1 MARKRHN
8 GTRLRMRVEGRV
20 AQAKR
25 RAAANATPVPS
36 GGRVARFLRFMG
48 SSLACTV
55 IDQVLAGVLFLLL
68 RKPMRGMGF
77 LRILVGTV
85 IARVVSQAINY
96 SLNHRI
102 VFAGGAAAAQRPS
115 RRESLPRF
123 LAVAAFVLVLST
135 TGVYLLHA
143 YLGIAESIAKVGVD
157 SALFF
162 VNYYLQRNWV
172 FTTEPTISPRKAI
185 RRRQG

>member
-1 MARKRHN
+1 MARKRHT

-85 IARVVSQAINY
+85 IARVVSQTVNY
-96 SLNHRI
+96 SLNHRL
-102 VFAGGAAAAQRPS
+102 VFAGGSAQAQRPS

-123 LAVAAFVLVLST
+123 LAVAAFVLSLST
-135 TGVYLLHA
+135 LGVYLLHTRF
-143 YLGIAESIAKVGVD
+143 GIVEPVAKVGVD
-157 SALFF
+157 ATLFF
-162 VNYYLQRNWV
+162 LNYYLQRNWV
-172 FTTEPTISPRKAI
+172 FTTEPTISPRKALK
-185 RRRQG
+185 RPRS

>member
-85 IARVVSQAINY
+85 IARV
-96 SLNHRI
+96 
-102 VFAGGAAAAQRPS
+102 
-115 RRESLPRF
+115 
-123 LAVAAFVLVLST
+123 LAVAAFVLSHST
-135 TGVYLLHA
+135 LGVYLLHTRF
-143 YLGIAESIAKVGVD
+143 GIVEPIAKVGVD
-157 SALFF
+157 ATLFF
-162 VNYYLQRNWV
+162 LNYYLQRNWV
-172 FTTEPTISPRKAI
+172 FTTEPTISPRKALK
-185 RRRQG
+185 RPRS